1 MSLARIRV
9 LGRNDLRLVLRDR
22 MLAVLLLA
30 AFGMGLG
37 CRYALPAIDASL
49 AANGVMPSSPEG
61 MRFAETYT
69 LFVAF
74 IAFWQAALMPGTVF
88 GFLLLDEKEDDT
100 LTAMRV
106 TPVPLPTYLLYR
118 AGIPTG
124 LGLLFS
130 LALVPLIG
138 LGNIPWW
145 QHLPLA
151 LSASLVAPIAAL
163 LLAMFAQD
171 KVQGLA
177 LTKFGGVAGLLIL
190 VGFFVPQPYQWAI
203 GVFPPFLTAKAYWLA
218 RDGHALW
225 WVPCLVAIATQLTL
239 LRLVLRRFR
248 RVAFND
254 AA

>member
-1 MSLARIRV
+1 MNLARVRV
-9 LGRNDLRLVLRDR
+9 LALNDLRLVLRDR

-37 CRYALPAIDASL
+37 GRHALPAIDASL
-49 AANGVMPSSPEG
+49 AASGVMPASPGG
-61 MRFAETYT
+61 MRFAETYP

-106 TPVPLPTYLLYR
+106 TPVPLSTYLVYR
-118 AGIPTG
+118 AGIPTAFAF
-124 LGLLFS
+124 LFS

-138 LGNIPWW
+138 LGPLPWW

-151 LSASLVAPIAAL
+151 FSAALVAPIVAL
-163 LLAMFAQD
+163 MLAMFAAD

-190 VGFFVPQPYQWAI
+190 VGFFVPLPYQWAL
-203 GVFPPFLTAKAYWLA
+203 GLFPPFLTARAYWWA
-218 RDGHALW
+218 QAGHPHW
-225 WVPCLVAIATQLTL
+225 WAPCVVAILVQLAI
-239 LRLVLRRFR
+239 LRVVVRRFR

>member
-1 MSLARIRV
+1 VSLLRT

-22 MLAVLLLA
+22 MLAVLLAA

-49 AANGVMPSSPEG
+49 AASGVMPSFPGG
-61 MRFAETYT
+61 MRFSETYP

-74 IAFWQAALMPGTVF
+74 IAFWQGALMPGTVF

-106 TPVPLPTYLLYR
+106 TPVPLQSYLLYR
-118 AGIPTG
+118 AGIPAV
-124 LGLLFS
+124 LAFIFA
-130 LALVPLIG
+130 LALLPLIG
-138 LGNIPWW
+138 LGPIPWW

-151 LSASLVAPIAAL
+151 VSASLVAPITAL
-163 LLAMFAQD
+163 MLAMFASD

-177 LTKFGGVAGLLIL
+177 LTKVGGVSGLLIL
-190 VGFFVPQPYQWAI
+190 VGWFVPEPGQWALGI
-203 GVFPPFLTAKAYWLA
+203 FPPLLTAKAYWLA
-218 RDGHALW
+218 REGQPLW
-225 WVPCLVAIATQLTL
+225 WLPCAAAIATQLIL
-239 LRLVLRRFR
+239 LRWVLRRFR

-254 AA
+254 PG